1 MSRPHRG
8 RRHPVQLTILLLFL
22 LTLGGLLL
30 AEKLG
35 AARFL
40 VPTPAPAETSA
51 PTPVPTPEPTP
62 APTPKPSPVPTPEPT
77 PVPTP
82 EPTPDG
88 RYHSGD
94 PELDELL
101 YTIVEEQTDESMTD
115 EEKLHALYRYVSE
128 NFGYLRRSAYEP
140 GETGWEN
147 KEALI
152 MFTEGKGNCYNF
164 AAAFCLLARCIGYDA
179 RIYSGTVYGQAAE
192 GQTRPPDRPHGWVE
206 ISIDGADYLFDP
218 DMQAVVAA
226 WHGDDTFYMQ
236 DDGIRNQYGY
246 TKYDAEGNRIVPEK
260 ADGEK
265 VTEKP

>member
-8 RRHPVQLTILLLFL
+8 RRHPVQLTILLLLL

-40 VPTPAPAETSA
+40 APPPA
-51 PTPVPTPEPTP
+51 PTPEATVTPLPAPSPTPSPTP
-62 APTPKPSPVPTPEPT
+62 APTAEPT

-101 YTIVEEQTDESMTD
+101 YAIVEEQTDESMTD
-115 EEKLHALYRYVSE
+115 EEKLHALYCYVSE

-179 RIYSGTVYGQAAE
+179 AAYSGTVYGQADE

-206 ISIDGADYLFDP
+206 INIDGTDYIFDP
-218 DMQAVVAA
+218 DMQAVAA
-226 WHGDDTFYMQ
+226 GWKGDDRFYMR
-236 DDGIRNQYGY
+236 DDSFRGQYGY
-246 TKYDAEGNRIVPEK
+246 SRGESAPAGVGESVEPAEE
-260 ADGEK
+260 